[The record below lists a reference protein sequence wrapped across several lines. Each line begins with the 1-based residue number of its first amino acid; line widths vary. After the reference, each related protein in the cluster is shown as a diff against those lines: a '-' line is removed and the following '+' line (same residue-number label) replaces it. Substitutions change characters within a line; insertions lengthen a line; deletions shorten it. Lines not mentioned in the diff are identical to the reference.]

1 MTAECQMIDKDNTG
15 KSWGHRLYGADWRGL
30 EPPRHL
36 YVFSIKDLLRLT
48 KKTGFQE
55 LKAWTSIRGGSWL
68 FIGSRSIRIKGSYVV
83 GSPQSIPV
91 LFWARCMQFA
101 EWAIL
106 KVRHLSG
113 EEIGLVLKK

>member
-1 MTAECQMIDKDNTG
+1 MERPGTATTFICVQYQ
-15 KSWGHRLYGADWRGL
+15 RLA
-30 EPPRHL
+30 P
-36 YVFSIKDLLRLT
+36 SN